1 MLICICTHHV
11 LYVYV
16 YNMCICLS
24 LLINIQGIVFLNAYT
39 YSIQYTCVYVL
50 CIVGFIVEFHSCT

>member
-1 MLICICTHHV
+1 MYLYTSCSVCI
-11 LYVYV
+11 V

-24 LLINIQGIVFLNAYT
+24 LFINIKGIVFLNAYT